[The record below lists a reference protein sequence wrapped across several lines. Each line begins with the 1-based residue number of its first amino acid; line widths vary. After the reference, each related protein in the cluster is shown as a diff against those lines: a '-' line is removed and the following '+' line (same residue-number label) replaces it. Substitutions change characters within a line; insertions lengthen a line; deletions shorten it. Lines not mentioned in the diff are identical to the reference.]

1 MEGKGQKYTVT
12 FLPTGRTS
20 RVQEGTKLLHAAIK
34 AGLHLNA
41 SCGGAGVCGKCQ
53 VIIEQGKVRGGKS
66 EKIPATSYEQGY
78 RQACTALV
86 CEDVSVRI
94 PEESSQRKGGLGTA
108 IPRRHHAR
116 RHIFH
121 IKDLQQE
128 GQEGA
133 WFPSVEKVCI
143 ELSPPDSRDNRADAG
158 RLLQGLSTQYKRKAQ
173 LKSLALFQKM
183 GKALRKENFQ
193 ATVTLEVPVQQGAH
207 YRILD
212 IQPGYQC
219 HRNFGLA
226 FDIGTT
232 TVYGVLI
239 DLETG
244 KFLAEA
250 SCYNPQ
256 MSYGEDVI
264 SRIIYAEKPKG
275 LKVMQ
280 DLVIEAMNQLI
291 TDMLDMSTML
301 TQVSQSNKS
310 TEKTTD
316 SLGHAPVMASVM
328 APVMRDEINSI
339 SIAGNTTMTHLLLHL
354 DPSSIRRS
362 PYVPVS
368 TFFPSFRAQ
377 EIGLELSDTCAS
389 LVYPALS
396 SYVGG
401 DIVAGVM
408 ASGMYRSEQ
417 LTLFID
423 VGTNAEIVIGNRD
436 WLACAACSAGPAFEG
451 GGITHGIRAVE
462 GAISDFSL
470 NPVTLEPMNIT
481 QGGKAPIGICG
492 SGLLII
498 VATLFEY
505 GVLHQNGKF
514 NPLDHPR
521 LRAGQSGQEYVLAW
535 QDECAVDHDIV
546 INEVDIENFIRAKG
560 AIFAGITT
568 VLEQVGLEVA
578 DLERIILAGGFGSYI
593 DLDSAMTVGLLPEVD
608 PEKILYLGNGSLIG
622 SWMCELSNHIRR
634 DVMEVVR
641 KMTNFELSEISGFKD
656 QYTASLFLPHT
667 DLEMFPAS
675 TKRKKKRA

>member
-1 MEGKGQKYTVT
+1 MGDERQEYTVT

-20 RVQEGTKLLHAAIK
+20 RVRAGTELLKAARK
-34 AGLHLNA
+34 AGLHVNA
-41 SCGGAGVCGKCQ
+41 SCGGAGVCGKCR
-53 VIIEQGKVRGGKS
+53 VVVEQGTVLGGKS
-66 EKIPATSYEQGY
+66 EKIPAASYEQGY
-78 RQACTALV
+78 RQACSSQV

-94 PEESSQRKGGLGTA
+94 PEESSRRGGLGTA
-108 IPRRHHAR
+108 IPQRNHAR
-116 RHIFH
+116 RHVFNMEEL
-121 IKDLQQE
+121 KQE
-128 GQEGA
+128 GS
-133 WFPSVEKVCI
+133 WVPSVEKVCI
-143 ELSPPDSRDNRADAG
+143 ELPPPAGHDNRADAG
-158 RLLQGLSTQYKRKAQ
+158 RLLQGLSAQYKRRCE
-173 LKSLALFQKM
+173 LKSLVFLRKL
-183 GKALRKENFQ
+183 GKALRQNSFQ
-193 ATVTLEVPVQQGAH
+193 ATATLEVPVNLEAR
-207 YRILD
+207 YRLLD
-212 IQPGYQC
+212 IQPGYKC

-232 TVYGVLI
+232 TVYGMLI

-244 KFLAEA
+244 EFLAEA

-264 SRIIYAEKPKG
+264 SRIIYAEKPEG
-275 LKVMQ
+275 LDVMQ
-280 DLVIEAMNQLI
+280 NLVTESMNRLI
-291 TDMLDMSTML
+291 TKMLAQAASSDRL
-301 TQVSQSNKS
+301 
-310 TEKTTD
+310 
-316 SLGHAPVMASVM
+316 LGRLDHAPVA
-328 APVMRDEINSI
+328 RDEINSV

-354 DPSSIRRS
+354 DPSSIRRA
-362 PYVPVS
+362 PYVPTS
-368 TFFPSFRAQ
+368 TFFPSFRAR
-377 EIGLELSDTCAS
+377 EINLDLSDTCAS
-389 LVYPALS
+389 LVYPAIS

-470 NPVTLEPMNIT
+470 NPETLEPMNVT
-481 QGGKAPIGICG
+481 EGGKAPIGICG

-505 GVLHQNGKF
+505 GLLNQSGKF

-521 LRAGQSGQEYVLAW
+521 IRQGRSGQEYVLAW

-568 VLEQVGLEVA
+568 VLQQVGLQVI

-593 DLDSAMTVGLLPEVD
+593 DLDSAMSVGLLPEVD
-608 PEKILYLGNGSLIG
+608 LDKILYLGNGSLAG
-622 SWMCELSNHIRR
+622 GWMCELSNHIRR
-634 DVMEVVR
+634 DVVEAVR
-641 KMTNFELSEISGFKD
+641 KMTSFELSEVPGFKD
-656 QYTASLFLPHT
+656 QYMASMFLPHT
-667 DLEMFPAS
+667 DLGLFPGIAQ
-675 TKRKKKRA
+675 RVRENKKE